1 MKENM
6 NKNYKPRYILN
17 DDKGKEIGS
26 GRTKKDIAT
35 LVGCTL
41 AHINTYINKDGE
53 FNFKGVTYQLLD
65 ILDLY
70 THKKTK

>member
-1 MKENM
+1 M
-6 NKNYKPRYILN
+6 NKNEKIRYILN

-41 AHINTYINKDGE
+41 AHINTYINPAGE
-53 FNFKGVTYQLLD
+53 FKFKGDRYYLVD
-65 ILDLY
+65 ILDSY
-70 THKKTK
+70 KKKSK